1 MYSNRRE
8 TGWAGRQAETIFSQ
22 DSCIAAF
29 IDRLLTVVNLRVWCC
44 PVHLSHE
51 TFSFQ
56 DTPKSG
62 KVGKSGGQ
70 ENSEH
75 EVG

>member
-1 MYSNRRE
+1 M
-8 TGWAGRQAETIFSQ
+8 
-22 DSCIAAF
+22 AARK
-29 IDRLLTVVNLRVWCC
+29 RLRMV
-44 PVHLSHE
+44 LSTCLSGNVKMNE
-51 TFSFQ
+51 VLPFFQ
-56 DTPKSG
+56 ESPKSG

>member
-1 MYSNRRE
+1 MSAL
-8 TGWAGRQAETIFSQ
+8 TGS
-22 DSCIAAF
+22 
-29 IDRLLTVVNLRVWCC
+29 LLTCVVLFF
-44 PVHLSHE
+44 LSANV
-51 TFSFQ
+51 SFIEVFQ
-56 DTPKSG
+56 LFFFQESPKSG

>member
-1 MYSNRRE
+1 M
-8 TGWAGRQAETIFSQ
+8 GRHAIFSNEFYM
-22 DSCIAAF
+22 AARK
-29 IDRLLTVVNLRVWCC
+29 RLRMV
-44 PVHLSHE
+44 LSTCLSGNVKMNE
-51 TFSFQ
+51 VLPFFQ
-56 DTPKSG
+56 ESPKSG